1 MKGDKEAELSSPS
14 FRNCPQ
20 HDDKSYNQISE
31 GFVRNLM
38 ME

>member
-1 MKGDKEAELSSPS
+1 MSPS

-20 HDDKSYNQISE
+20 HDDKSYKQVYE

-38 ME
+38 IVL